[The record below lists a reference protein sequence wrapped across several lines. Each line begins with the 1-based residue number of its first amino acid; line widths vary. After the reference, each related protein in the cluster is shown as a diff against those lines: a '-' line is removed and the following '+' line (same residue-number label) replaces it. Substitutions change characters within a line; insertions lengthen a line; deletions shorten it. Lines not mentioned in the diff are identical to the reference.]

1 MKRFLMYHVTNTVTV
16 QSIVYVLW
24 YFLLFWF
31 YTQAQWIQMKLQL
44 LGQRS
49 YFDLIALVFILGK
62 YATAQLHFFKKE
74 AKTYNGQSE
83 TNYKQ
88 QEFLTL
94 NLCFQHIQSTWMGRT
109 GILRAAQVYLL
120 TH

>member
-1 MKRFLMYHVTNTVTV
+1 
-16 QSIVYVLW
+16 
-24 YFLLFWF
+24 
-31 YTQAQWIQMKLQL
+31 MKLQL

-62 YATAQLHFFKKE
+62 YATAQLP
-74 AKTYNGQSE
+74 KTYNGQSE